1 VDPDLD
7 AAIAAI
13 NDPERLRG
21 AQDLVTRAAPGLQR
35 VLNEALVEGGWF
47 DSAHNAA
54 VREAISHE
62 DPQMRLRAVRTLF
75 AEETQLSML
84 VGVAVGV
91 ELARELG
98 LQSSP
103 GPSDPDHTWTEP
115 EPEPE
120 PGPGPGP
127 GPEHED

>member
-1 VDPDLD
+1 VEPDLE

-13 NDPERLRG
+13 NDPQRLKA
-21 AQDLVTRAAPGLQR
+21 AQDLVTRAAPGLQH
-35 VLNEALVEGGWF
+35 VLNEALMEGGWF
-47 DSAHNAA
+47 DTAHNAA

-62 DPQMRLRAVRTLF
+62 DPEQRVRAIRTLF
-75 AEETQLSML
+75 AEETRLSML

-103 GPSDPDHTWTEP
+103 TPDQ
-115 EPEPE
+115 
-120 PGPGPGP
+120 
-127 GPEHED
+127 ED